1 MSDWLLYGA
10 YGYTGARIA
19 RRAVERGERPTLAGR
34 DGAAT
39 AALAAELGLPH
50 RTFGLDDAERLRAGV
65 AGHRAVLH
73 CAGPFSATSRPM
85 ADACLAT
92 GAHYLDITGEIGV
105 FEALAARDDE
115 ARAAGVCLLPGVGFD
130 VVPTDC
136 LAAML
141 AERLP
146 GARQLELAFKG
157 AGTPS
162 RGTARTMLEVA
173 RDGGAARID
182 GRIERVPLAWK
193 TIEVPFPSGPR
204 LAAAIPWGDVSTAFS
219 STGIP
224 NITVYLAMPPSNLR
238 ALPWLDRLAPLLGS
252 QAGQRVLRGVADRR
266 AHGPSAEVS
275 STGRSEVWGRVVHAD
290 GRSVS
295 GALTCPE
302 GYRLTV
308 DSALR
313 AIARRD
319 ELPAGYRTPSAAFG
333 ADFISACEG
342 VELHID

>member
-1 MSDWLLYGA
+1 MSNWLLYGA

-19 RRAVERGERPTLAGR
+19 RLAVERGERPTLAGR
-34 DGAAT
+34 NPDAT
-39 AALAAELGLPH
+39 ATLAAELGLPYCAL
-50 RTFGLDDAERLRAGV
+50 GLDDPARLREALG
-65 AGHRAVLH
+65 GFRAVLH

-85 ADACLAT
+85 ADACLDV
-92 GAHYLDITGEIGV
+92 GVHYLDITGEIAV
-105 FEALAARDDE
+105 FEALAARTEE

-136 LAAML
+136 LAALL

-146 GARQLELAFKG
+146 GANELELAFKG

-173 RDGGAARID
+173 RDGGAARVN

-193 TIEVPFPSGPR
+193 TMEVPFPSGPR
-204 LAAAIPWGDVSTAFS
+204 MAAAIPWGDVSTAFT

-224 NITVYLAMPPSNLR
+224 NITVYLAMPRGNLR

-252 QAGQRVLRGVADRR
+252 TASQSILRRVVDRQ
-266 AHGPSAEVS
+266 AHGPSAATTA
-275 STGRSEVWGRVVHAD
+275 TGRSEVWGRVRHPD
-290 GRSVS
+290 GRSVT
-295 GALTCPE
+295 GTLTCPE
-302 GYRLTV
+302 GYRLTA

-313 AIARRD
+313 AIVRRD
-319 ELPAGYRTPSAAFG
+319 DLPAGFQTPSTALG
-333 ADFISACEG
+333 ARFISECEG
-342 VELHID
+342 VTLDVD